1 MSAEP
6 PTDSRRWLIRN
17 GEIRFGR
24 LPLLMGILN
33 VTPDSFSDGGEY
45 TTVESAVAHG
55 LKLIED
61 GADILD
67 IGGESTRPNSE
78 PVSETEE
85 LRRVVPVIQELSRQ
99 SATSISIDTTKA
111 TVARAALEA
120 GAAIVNDIS
129 GLTFD
134 SAIIEVCRTMNAGVV
149 CMHIQGTPQT
159 MQINPQYDDV
169 VSDIQGWLTERT
181 NALKS
186 AGIDA
191 ERIVLDPG
199 IGFGKTPEHN
209 IALLSNVA
217 ALQSLGYPVLI
228 GHSRKRFIGKLLG
241 RKVDERNFGT
251 VGISIALAQQHVEIL
266 RIHDVR
272 AVRDSLLAWDAVASR
287 LPLRQ

>member
-1 MSAEP
+1 MTAES
-6 PTDSRRWLIRN
+6 TSQGRRWLIRG

-33 VTPDSFSDGGEY
+33 VTPDSFSDGGEHAS
-45 TTVESAVAHG
+45 VEAAVAHG
-55 LKLIED
+55 LQLVED

-78 PVSETEE
+78 PVGEAEE
-85 LRRVVPVIQELSRQ
+85 LRRVVPVIRELARQ
-99 SATSISIDTTKA
+99 TSAPISIDTTKA
-111 TVARAALEA
+111 AVARAALEA

-129 GLTFD
+129 GLTFEP
-134 SAIIEVCRTMNAGVV
+134 AIIDVCRTTEAGVV

-169 VSDIQGWLTERT
+169 VRDIQGWLTERT
-181 NALKS
+181 DALMS
-186 AGIDA
+186 AGIAA

-209 IALLSNVA
+209 IALLSNIA
-217 ALQSLGYPVLI
+217 ALQSLGYPVLV
-228 GHSRKRFIGKLLG
+228 GHSRKRFIGRLLG

-272 AVRDSLLAWDAVASR
+272 AVRDSLLAWDAVAGR
-287 LPLRQ
+287 LQQRL

>member
-1 MSAEP
+1 
-6 PTDSRRWLIRN
+6 
-17 GEIRFGR
+17 
-24 LPLLMGILN
+24 MGILN
-33 VTPDSFSDGGEY
+33 VTPDSFSDGGEHAS
-45 TTVESAVAHG
+45 VDAAVAHG
-55 LKLIED
+55 LRLVED

-78 PVSETEE
+78 PVSEAEE
-85 LRRVVPVIQELSRQ
+85 LRRVVPVIRELARHT
-99 SATSISIDTTKA
+99 SAPISIDTTKA
-111 TVARAALEA
+111 AVAQAALEA

-129 GLTFD
+129 GLTFEP
-134 SAIIEVCRTMNAGVV
+134 AIIDVCRTMEAGVV

-169 VSDIQGWLTERT
+169 VRDIRGWLSDRIA
-181 NALKS
+181 ALKA
-186 AGIDA
+186 AGIA
-191 ERIVLDPG
+191 SERIVLDPG

-209 IALLSNVA
+209 ISLLSNVA
-217 ALQSLGYPVLI
+217 ALQSLGSPILI

-287 LPLRQ
+287 IQFRR